1 MIRTRTVVAGLS
13 TGLALSTAPLAS
25 TASGADARHLEGAH
39 PASQVLLDW
48 ETTSIRTIYTEN
60 ATAVPVGAL
69 YLGFTS
75 LAMDDAVGRVHGGQV
90 ARAAAAA
97 VAAHDVL
104 AEYFPTSTGALD
116 ADLATSLATTGGARH
131 LERAVLVGHA
141 AAARMIASRVDDG
154 RNDASIVY
162 SRTPAPGVW
171 QPPPTGML
179 APWLGFVTPLVLSRI
194 VQVPGPDA
202 LTSAAYARDFN
213 QVRRLGSATSTE
225 RTAEE
230 TDTALFFNSNSAI
243 MLTEAVVRHLRD
255 DPIGVRRTAALFA
268 AAHGAEADSVIA
280 AWRQKFEVGFWRPTQ
295 AIAGA
300 ADDGNAATEPE
311 AGWTALLPVP
321 PYADY
326 VSGHASLTGPVA
338 EVIRRFLGD
347 RTTLELHSFATG
359 ADRTYATVSAIEQDA
374 FDARI
379 WSGLHFRRAMV
390 DGYDIAHRTADR
402 VLRRLH

>member
-13 TGLALSTAPLAS
+13 AGLALSTVPLAS
-25 TASGADARHLEGAH
+25 TASGADARNLQRAH

-48 ETTSIRTIYTEN
+48 ETTSIRTIYTEH

-75 LAMDDAVGRVHGGQV
+75 LSMGDAVRHTRGGP
-90 ARAAAAA
+90 AAAAAAAA

-104 AEYFPTSTGALD
+104 VEYFPTSGPNLD
-116 ADLATSLATTGGARH
+116 ADLATSLGSLGCDCVARA
-131 LERAVLVGHA
+131 LRVGHA
-141 AAARMIASRVDDG
+141 AAARMIAARVDDG
-154 RNDASIVY
+154 RDKTSIVY
-162 SRTPAPGVW
+162 SRPKVAGVW
-171 QPPPTGML
+171 QPPATGML
-179 APWLGFVTPLVLSRI
+179 APWLGFVRPLVLSHI
-194 VQVPGPDA
+194 VRVPGPDA
-202 LTSAAYARDFN
+202 LTSKAYAADYDE
-213 QVRRLGSATSTE
+213 VRRLGSATSTE
-225 RTAEE
+225 RTAEQ

-243 MLTEAVVRHLRD
+243 MLTEALVRRLHD
-255 DPIGVRRTAALFA
+255 DPISVRRTAALFA

-280 AWRQKFEVGFWRPTQ
+280 AWRQKFVVGFWRPTQ
-295 AIAGA
+295 AIAGG
-300 ADDGNAATEPE
+300 ADDGNPATQPE

-359 ADRTYATVSAIEQDA
+359 ADRTYTSISAIERDA
-374 FDARI
+374 FNARI

-390 DGYDIAHRTADR
+390 DGYRVAHRTADR
-402 VLRRLH
+402 VLHRLP